1 MSTCARRSAMA
12 AVREVDEG
20 HVHVESFVLSVDAED
35 QQLLAPLG
43 QGFSAALAGAR
54 PTAAAVAPATAARR
68 DTTMGMR
75 NALAAARTARRTD
88 RKNMLCERQFA
99 IVKSRLRDRG
109 FPVTPCM
116 AQHDHTATRL
126 QPSRWFPMGQRQSL
140 GQCLPCHVPQRG
152 KASSVDAWDL
162 EA

>member
-1 MSTCARRSAMA
+1 MA

-75 NALAAARTARRTD
+75 NALAAARTARRTV
-88 RKNMLCERQFA
+88 RKNMLCEIFEKGSVESTHKVPTSHYPTKHCHAAVVALGGLTHFEIFA
-99 IVKSRLRDRG
+99 TVSLR
-109 FPVTPCM
+109 
-116 AQHDHTATRL
+116 
-126 QPSRWFPMGQRQSL
+126 S
-140 GQCLPCHVPQRG
+140 
-152 KASSVDAWDL
+152 
-162 EA
+162 

>member
-1 MSTCARRSAMA
+1 MA

-75 NALAAARTARRTD
+75 NALAAARTARRTATHAQQAKAAQTLVSLLPLLALQVHS
-88 RKNMLCERQFA
+88 RYRCKAQFW
-99 IVKSRLRDRG
+99 R
-109 FPVTPCM
+109 
-116 AQHDHTATRL
+116 
-126 QPSRWFPMGQRQSL
+126 
-140 GQCLPCHVPQRG
+140 
-152 KASSVDAWDL
+152 
-162 EA
+162 

>member
-75 NALAAARTARRTD
+75 NALAAARTARRTV
-88 RKNMLCERQFA
+88 RKIMLCDREIYLAFENWGA
-99 IVKSRLRDRG
+99 VLRG
-109 FPVTPCM
+109 WV
-116 AQHDHTATRL
+116 
-126 QPSRWFPMGQRQSL
+126 SE
-140 GQCLPCHVPQRG
+140 
-152 KASSVDAWDL
+152 SS
-162 EA
+162 

>member
-1 MSTCARRSAMA
+1 MA

-88 RKNMLCERQFA
+88 NRKNMLC
-99 IVKSRLRDRG
+99 DREIYLAFETEG
-109 FPVTPCM
+109 
-116 AQHDHTATRL
+116 
-126 QPSRWFPMGQRQSL
+126 SL
-140 GQCLPCHVPQRG
+140 
-152 KASSVDAWDL
+152 
-162 EA
+162 

>member
-1 MSTCARRSAMA
+1 MA

-88 RKNMLCERQFA
+88 RKNMLCKVGDWTTSPSFLKGA
-99 IVKSRLRDRG
+99 
-109 FPVTPCM
+109 PTPSEPG
-116 AQHDHTATRL
+116 R
-126 QPSRWFPMGQRQSL
+126 
-140 GQCLPCHVPQRG
+140 LPCGENGEDRRADSPLG
-152 KASSVDAWDL
+152 KRSYGTRYSIVNTFFVCANGSLCFVVSS
-162 EA
+162 

>member
-20 HVHVESFVLSVDAED
+20 HVQVESFVLSVDAED

-88 RKNMLCERQFA
+88 RKIMLAKSEIGPAPLFSEWGTHAERAGPTPLWRKRRGSPGRLPIGEKELRYGYPVQYRQHLFCLCNGSLC
-99 IVKSRLRDRG
+99 IV
-109 FPVTPCM
+109 V
-116 AQHDHTATRL
+116 
-126 QPSRWFPMGQRQSL
+126 
-140 GQCLPCHVPQRG
+140 
-152 KASSVDAWDL
+152 SS
-162 EA
+162 

>member
-88 RKNMLCERQFA
+88 RKNMLARFLRQSVCDREIF
-99 IVKSRLRDRG
+99 RLRDRG

-116 AQHDHTATRL
+116 AQHDHTAPTV
-126 QPSRWFPMGQRQSL
+126 QVVPNGPEAVSWTVSP
-140 GQCLPCHVPQRG
+140 LPCPPEGEGFVC
-152 KASSVDAWDL
+152 
-162 EA
+162 